1 MSAST
6 PPIDAPSALLGGL
19 SPTRFMRRHWQKRP
33 LLIRAALPGV
43 RPPLSRAELFALAAD
58 ESVESR
64 LVVQAGDDA
73 ASGWSLRRGPFA
85 RRALPPVAR
94 RGWTLV
100 VQGLDLHVPAAREL
114 LSAFRFVPEAR
125 LDDLMLSWASD
136 GGGVG
141 PHVDSYDVFL
151 LQVQGRRRWRIGP
164 VEDPSPRPDL
174 PLRILANF
182 EPQEEWLLEPGDMLY
197 LPPGWGHDGT
207 AEGECMTASV
217 GFRAPARAELL
228 RELLTRWVETEDEAP
243 PALYRDPSQPATAE
257 PGRIPEA
264 LQRFAADAVT
274 RLLRERDGLHVALGE
289 SLTEPKA
296 RVWFEPGDAQSLDGG
311 VRLDA
316 RTRMLYDARH
326 VYVNGESWRAAGRD
340 ARLMRRLAD
349 ARRLPAREVA
359 AASEAARELL
369 LQWAEDGWLHVEEE
383 GP

>member
-1 MSAST
+1 MPAAT

-19 SPTRFMRRHWQKRP
+19 SPARFMRRHWQKRP
-33 LLIRAALPGV
+33 LLIRAALPNV
-43 RPPLSRAELFALAAD
+43 QPPLSRAELFALAGD

-64 LVVQAGDDA
+64 LVVHAGDDA

-85 RRALPPVAR
+85 RRALPPIGR
-94 RGWTLV
+94 RGWTLL
-100 VQGLDLHVPAAREL
+100 VQGLDLHVPVAREL

-151 LQVQGRRRWRIGP
+151 LQVQGRRRWRVGP

-182 EPQEEWLLEPGDMLY
+182 EPQEDWLLEPGDMLY

-207 AEGECMTASV
+207 AEGECMTASI
-217 GFRAPARAELL
+217 GFRAPARADLV
-228 RELLTRWVETEDEAP
+228 RELLARWVEAGDEAP

-264 LQRFAADAVT
+264 LQHFAADAVE
-274 RLLRERDGLHVALGE
+274 RLLRDRDGLHVALGE
-289 SLTEPKA
+289 SLTEPKPQ
-296 RVWFEPGDAQSLDGG
+296 VWFESGDTPALDGG
-311 VRLDA
+311 VRLDP
-316 RTRMLYDARH
+316 RTRMMYDARH
-326 VYVNGESWRAAGRD
+326 VYVNGETWRAGGRD

-349 ARRLPAREVA
+349 ARRLAAREVTG
-359 AASEAARELL
+359 ASEAARELL
-369 LQWAEDGWLHVEEE
+369 RQWAEDGWLHVDEA
-383 GP
+383 GA